1 MPLTRLKK
9 RKENLFCT
17 ADPELYIICLKM
29 RKDEKQKSYNQKFRG
44 GRALSNEHHESSQK
58 CLLEEI
64 SAIEVSG

>member
-1 MPLTRLKK
+1 MRKDEKLKSYNQK
-9 RKENLFCT
+9 FRGY
-17 ADPELYIICLKM
+17 PELHTVFLKM

-64 SAIEVSG
+64 SAIDVSG